1 MKFMKDWKELKNKVR
16 QILENRE
23 ILKMPTSDLI
33 SVWE

>member
-1 MKFMKDWKELKNKVR
+1 MKFMKSSKELKNKVR
-16 QILENRE
+16 QILENGE